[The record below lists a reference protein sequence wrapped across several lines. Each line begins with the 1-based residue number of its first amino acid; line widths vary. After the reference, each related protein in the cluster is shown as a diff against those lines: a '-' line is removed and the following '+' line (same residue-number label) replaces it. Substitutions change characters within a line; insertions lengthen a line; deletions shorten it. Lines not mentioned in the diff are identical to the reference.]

1 MIGSRI
7 LHGICHSRLQL
18 AMTWSNQK
26 SYRLHSSGIL
36 PYQRC
41 QQEKKNRCVDA
52 SENFQQT
59 QGPSCPCLLFLPNSL
74 FLFWWLRFFMA
85 LTLAFLC
92 SAWSISDL
100 LYFAGYL
107 LSSPWVGPGL
117 PAPGDLPQIH
127 WGQVDS
133 RTLLLKYI
141 LSLFWHRSV
150 TGHTKG
156 VVCSQP
162 FPLLNKH
169 LETCP
174 GREAWVGGYFG
185 YNFKEHFEP
194 ESSDMKVQ
202 GESCSMPPGPV
213 IHWLSNAKSN
223 CKFPHLPSGG

>member
-18 AMTWSNQK
+18 AMRWSNQK
-26 SYRLHSSGIL
+26 SYHLHSFGIL

-59 QGPSCPCLLFLPNSL
+59 QGPSCPCLLFLLSFFLMAKILHGSHTSL
-74 FLFWWLRFFMA
+74 FL
-85 LTLAFLC
+85 
-92 SAWSISDL
+92 
-100 LYFAGYL
+100 
-107 LSSPWVGPGL
+107 LS
-117 PAPGDLPQIH
+117 
-127 WGQVDS
+127 
-133 RTLLLKYI
+133 LKYFRFALFCWLSFVISLSGARTACSWRPSSCPLGSSGLKDSSFEIHFVVI
-141 LSLFWHRSV
+141 LAQNCHRTHRRCCLQSE
-150 TGHTKG
+150 
-156 VVCSQP
+156 P

-194 ESSDMKVQ
+194 GSSDMKVQ
-202 GESCSMPPGPV
+202 GESCSTPPGPV